1 MSFLSLTR
9 PSVKQ
14 AVQGHWLHKYGH
26 VNTYVI
32 PRTRFVGL
40 VFCSLYICFVPSV
53 DGLLSENPASL
64 SLQVNIAPSDAT
76 SAPLPAL
83 SHTRKEPP
91 PAPPQS
97 PPTHNPL
104 VHTLDPLRAAG
115 CNHAVKNRSPRPPLS
130 LPPPRGAPR
139 AGGGRG
145 VSEGGGLVHA
155 RAYLELGLGGGEARS
170 DALVDQ
176 VARGGGPIE
185 RLEPGRC
192 NFRPHPI
199 LSLHRRRS
207 HVRRALLAKG
217 GQRGRRELSHTVST
231 SREEP
236 PPTSG
241 SHRTPPTHTQP
252 QPTPPAEGKALR
264 EPLLWAH
271 TEPGA
276 EGAPAP
282 STRRPRR
289 SAQAPSA
296 TQRAHTP
303 PPRHAR
309 TE

>member
-1 MSFLSLTR
+1 MLTCRSPVFCADCSFACPPYLSHVLLISRMSFLSLTR

-115 CNHAVKNRSPRPPLS
+115 CNHAVKIRSPQ
-130 LPPPRGAPR
+130 PPPSPP
-139 AGGGRG
+139 
-145 VSEGGGLVHA
+145 S
-155 RAYLELGLGGGEARS
+155 
-170 DALVDQ
+170 
-176 VARGGGPIE
+176 
-185 RLEPGRC
+185 
-192 NFRPHPI
+192 
-199 LSLHRRRS
+199 RRS
-207 HVRRALLAKG
+207 K
-217 GQRGRRELSHTVST
+217 GQRG
-231 SREEP
+231 EEC
-236 PPTSG
+236 TGGGGARACESLLRAWAWRG
-241 SHRTPPTHTQP
+241 RS
-252 QPTPPAEGKALR
+252 AE
-264 EPLLWAH
+264 
-271 TEPGA
+271 
-276 EGAPAP
+276 
-282 STRRPRR
+282 RRPC
-289 SAQAPSA
+289 
-296 TQRAHTP
+296 
-303 PPRHAR
+303 
-309 TE
+309 